1 MSTKNLLIL
10 IGMDRTC
17 RVSSSFRERDC
28 IWGTFCSHDFCRMF
42 CCKSSTTKWLP
53 TRIQKFKTYEIS
65 KCKCQGH
72 WWFGCPNSWEGLV
85 ELLLWPKQLDC
96 KTRTEEIVQNNN
108 FWIWQLWQR
117 RNWLPKLLGRTSG
130 TVTVIHKN
138 PVSIKNWMFSEFKI

>member
-28 IWGTFCSHDFCRMF
+28 IWGSFCSHDFCRMF

-72 WWFGCPNSWEGLV
+72 SWFGCPNSWEGLV
-85 ELLLWPKQLDC
+85 ELLLWPKHKRLQN
-96 KTRTEEIVQNNN
+96 KNMKKSRTTIFGFDNCG
-108 FWIWQLWQR
+108 
-117 RNWLPKLLGRTSG
+117 KDG
-130 TVTVIHKN
+130 TGCPNSWERQVELVTVI
-138 PVSIKNWMFSEFKI
+138 SRTLSQ